1 LQIMQTTTRKVLP
14 ALLEAAKND
23 GILRRMIREGL
34 PLTREKWI
42 NMAWLGHP
50 PTPWTSEHEAEV
62 PEPFQRPLH
71 ND

>member
-1 LQIMQTTTRKVLP
+1 MTATIHIHP
-14 ALLEAAKND
+14 ALLEAAKTD

-50 PTPWTSEHEAEV
+50 PTPWTSEHEEEV
-62 PEPFQRPLH
+62 PAPFQQTR
-71 ND
+71 D